1 MDSRK
6 KGTLLKID
14 VLFEFEL
21 EKKFTNSDNAA
32 YVYNLLKK
40 KTQYIKLKIMSSSK
54 VLGMCILHQGWI

>member
-40 KTQYIKLKIMSSSK
+40 KLNISN
-54 VLGMCILHQGWI
+54 